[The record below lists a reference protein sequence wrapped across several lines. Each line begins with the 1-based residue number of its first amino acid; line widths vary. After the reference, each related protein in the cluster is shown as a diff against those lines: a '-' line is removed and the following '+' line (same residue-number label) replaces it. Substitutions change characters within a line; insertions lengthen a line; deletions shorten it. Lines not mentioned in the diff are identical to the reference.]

1 MPDRPVRRQQNLV
14 AVAEATPR
22 QTTTRRLNPL
32 DNGEKNQKIPP
43 LARVFFALQ
52 QKRWRRR

>member
-1 MPDRPVRRQQNLV
+1 M
-14 AVAEATPR
+14 AEAKPR
-22 QTTTRRLNPL
+22 QTTARRLNPL